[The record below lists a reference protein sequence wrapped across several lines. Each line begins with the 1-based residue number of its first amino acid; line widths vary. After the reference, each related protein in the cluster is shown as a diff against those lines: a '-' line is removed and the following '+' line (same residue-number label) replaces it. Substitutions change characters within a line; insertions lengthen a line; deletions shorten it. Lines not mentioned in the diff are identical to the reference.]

1 MKTYRIHFIRN
12 GITTGNLEGRYIGH
26 TDEVLAP
33 EGVNQI
39 KNMDETMIYPYCD
52 VVFSSPLKR
61 CLQTAHII
69 YPDKEPIVI
78 NELIECNFGEFE
90 NKTADEL
97 NDSEDFL
104 NWIKG
109 GKDACPPHGESSE
122 EFGKRVVKAF
132 NNIVEGLIKTGT
144 TDAVIVAHG
153 GVIMT
158 ILSVFGFPEQD
169 MTAWRAPGGCG
180 YTMIVTPQ
188 IWSALKKGEV
198 TAEIP
203 QEKPGNDSENYEN
216 FDGNDDVSWNVLNL
230 N

>member
-90 NKTADEL
+90 NKTAD
-97 NDSEDFL
+97 
-104 NWIKG
+104 
-109 GKDACPPHGESSE
+109 
-122 EFGKRVVKAF
+122 
-132 NNIVEGLIKTGT
+132 
-144 TDAVIVAHG
+144 
-153 GVIMT
+153 
-158 ILSVFGFPEQD
+158 
-169 MTAWRAPGGCG
+169 
-180 YTMIVTPQ
+180 
-188 IWSALKKGEV
+188 
-198 TAEIP
+198 
-203 QEKPGNDSENYEN
+203 
-216 FDGNDDVSWNVLNL
+216 
-230 N
+230 